1 MAQVKH
7 DVTKA
12 VQKAIQDSTDAT
24 NGDVAAFLRLLLE
37 QGFYVAEIKNRSAQ
51 RDGEDRS

>member
-12 VQKAIQDSTDAT
+12 VQKAIQDSTNAT
-24 NGDVAAFLRLLLE
+24 DGDVAAFLRSLLE
-37 QGFYVAEIKNRSAQ
+37 QGFYVRHIDG
-51 RDGEDRS
+51 RDDG